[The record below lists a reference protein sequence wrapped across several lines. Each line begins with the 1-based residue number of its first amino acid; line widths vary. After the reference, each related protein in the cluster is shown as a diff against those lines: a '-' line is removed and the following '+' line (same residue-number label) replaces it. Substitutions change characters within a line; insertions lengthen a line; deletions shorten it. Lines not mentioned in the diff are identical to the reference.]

1 MDQDM
6 EARAVGRG
14 EVLVLAQRSL
24 RRRDY
29 ELRRGDEVAGW
40 LRFPPG
46 RRSVAA
52 AWAETTGS
60 LALTARSGAVE
71 VRGGPDAAALL
82 ATVERGTGRAAVIRL
97 AGGPGLRWR
106 RTGRWHRWVIDDHGA
121 ALLGVTA
128 AHRLLKSS
136 VLLTVQQPVPEPTAV
151 LLSLVAGFLALRS
164 LQDEVDASAAIGGIV
179 ASGAG

>member
-14 EVLVLAQRSL
+14 EVLVLTQRSV

-29 ELRRGDEVAGW
+29 ELRRGDEVVGW

-46 RRSVAA
+46 RRSAAA
-52 AWAETTGS
+52 AWAEATGS
-60 LALTARSGAVE
+60 LALTAGRNGAEVGGGPGGAVT
-71 VRGGPDAAALL
+71 L
-82 ATVERGTGRAAVIRL
+82 ATVERGTGRTNVIRL
-97 AGGPGLRWR
+97 AGGPGLGWR

-128 AHRLLKSS
+128 AHRLLKAS
-136 VLLTVQQPVPEPTAV
+136 VLLTAQEAIPEPTAV
-151 LLSLVAGFLALRS
+151 LLSLLAGFLALRS
-164 LQDEVDASAAIGGIV
+164 LQEEVDASGAIGGIV